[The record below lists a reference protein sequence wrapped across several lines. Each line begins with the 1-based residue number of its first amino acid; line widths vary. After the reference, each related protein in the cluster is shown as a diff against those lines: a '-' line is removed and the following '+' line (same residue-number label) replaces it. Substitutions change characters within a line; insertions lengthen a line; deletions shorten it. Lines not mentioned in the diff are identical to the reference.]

1 MAIQDLKTKL
11 YEQKNRIGLVGG
23 SLNLVEYDEAEHNVS
38 AHIKPQGWDIEIAV
52 RKGFDPISDRRQKAY
67 AKRKKITDGLE
78 VMLSDI
84 LDHECGHWQLPYG
97 SEQGCP
103 FDTYNHD
110 KILEAVEQ
118 ALPTDKRGMAG
129 YVANAF
135 EDMIVNPR
143 AHEFRGDFSG
153 QVLFWDNEGL
163 ALKAKGEKNFTPF
176 YEAFVKLNMHLFG
189 DSADKSLLK
198 RHYSNAGKVDSA
210 VKRVIKN
217 LSLQERAN
225 TNYLFNKPQW
235 SQMASVFAKELSDLL
250 DIKPQER
257 LSAFSNA
264 EEGEGS
270 GKQEPQAGNGISQKM
285 GTREGKEEIA
295 FGRYASGDKL
305 SPHFTNYEQLDVL
318 YQRLARDITVRVESM
333 TRDQSLVLSPI
344 NFRPFDEEKDDPIKL
359 SANKVYVDE
368 SGGVNLGYPNHPL
381 TIHSRSKIQ
390 RKSFPDFK
398 MIMLDN
404 SGSMKDPVDGNGVGS
419 TSVIPW
425 GDNSKYHFALLGLYG
440 VENFLKNQGIA
451 QYIGH
456 GISLFSSGTRYKE
469 GTFAEMDAVRK
480 QALSPDW
487 GSTNIDA
494 SVLLQSLKGRESFV
508 LSISDG
514 GIANWDSQKG
524 DFRRAVANNQY
535 AHIQIGGGNA
545 FTSDLEAWKLPV
557 FYVGS
562 GKELSRLMV
571 DLTKEGYRRYI
582 KQ

>member
-1 MAIQDLKTKL
+1 MTIQDLKQKL

-23 SLNLVEYDEAEHNVS
+23 ALTLVEYDEAQHNVS

-52 RKGFDPISDRRQKAY
+52 KKGFNPTADKRQRAY
-67 AKRKKITDGLE
+67 AKKKKIVSGLE

-103 FDTYNHD
+103 FSTFYHD

-118 ALPTDKRGMAG
+118 ALPNDKRAQAN

-163 ALKAKGEKNFTPF
+163 SAEEKKQKGFTPF
-176 YEAFVKLNMHLFG
+176 YEAFVRLNMHLFG
-189 DSADKSLLK
+189 DNADIALLK
-198 RHYSNAGKVDSA
+198 RHYTNEGRVEKA
-210 VKRVIKN
+210 VRRVIDA
-217 LSLQERAN
+217 LGLQKKAETR
-225 TNYLFNKPQW
+225 YLFNKSQW
-235 SQMASVFAKELSDLL
+235 SQMASIFARELSDLL
-250 DIKPQER
+250 DVPPTER
-257 LSAFSNA
+257 LSAFSNPQ
-264 EEGEGS
+264 EGQGS
-270 GKQEPQAGNGISQKM
+270 GKEEPQAGNGVSQKM
-285 GTREGKEEIA
+285 GTREGKEEVA

-305 SPHFTNYEQLDVL
+305 SPHFTSYEQLDSL
-318 YQRLARDITVRVESM
+318 YQRLARDIGVRVESM
-333 TRDQSLVLSPI
+333 TRDQSLVISPI
-344 NFRPFDEEKDDPIKL
+344 NFRPFDEDRDDPLKVR
-359 SANKVYVDE
+359 ATKVYVDE
-368 SGGVNLGYPNHPL
+368 DGVNLGYPNQPL
-381 TIHSRSKIQ
+381 TVHSRAKVQ

-404 SGSMKDPVDGNGVGS
+404 SGSMKESIDAGGVGS
-419 TSVIPW
+419 SSVIPW

-440 VENFLKNQGIA
+440 IENFLKNQGIA

-456 GISLFSSGTRYKE
+456 GISLFSSGTRYTE
-469 GTFAEMDAVRK
+469 GTFAEMDTVRK

-494 SVLLQSLKGRESFV
+494 SVLLQALKGRESFV

-514 GIANWDSQKG
+514 EIANWESQKG
-524 DFRRAVANNQY
+524 DFKNAVTRNHY
-535 AHIQIGGGNA
+535 AHIQIGGSNS
-545 FTSDLEAWKLPV
+545 FTAELESWKLPV

-571 DLTKEGYRRYI
+571 DLTKEGYKRYI
-582 KQ
+582 RQ